1 MEYQLNYDKLDL
13 MREHGSPRKNN
24 EHLFEYRDEKSMM
37 RILEGA
43 GADILC
49 FGHTPKPY
57 DRDERPA
64 YRQALNI
71 GSVGKLKD
79 GDPRACYVELDIPS
93 NLSVFEPE
101 ALGVN
106 FIRVPYDVE
115 KSARGVLD
123 VELPACY
130 AQALLTAH

>member
-1 MEYQLNYDKLDL
+1 MV
-13 MREHGSPRKNN
+13 
-24 EHLFEYRDEKSMM
+24 
-37 RILEGA
+37 RIQEGA

-64 YRQALNI
+64 YRRALNI

-79 GDPRACYVELDIPS
+79 GDMRACYVGLDIRS

-115 KSARGVLD
+115 KSVRGVLD
-123 VELPACY
+123 VELPAYY